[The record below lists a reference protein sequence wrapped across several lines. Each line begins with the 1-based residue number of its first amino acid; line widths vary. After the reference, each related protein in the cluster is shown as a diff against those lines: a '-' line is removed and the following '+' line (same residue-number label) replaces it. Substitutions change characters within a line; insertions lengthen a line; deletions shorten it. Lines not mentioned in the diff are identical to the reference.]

1 MQHLALIIDHERLV
15 RERTLLDR
23 VTFGLRENGCR
34 VTAIIPQAARVE
46 DEPEADL
53 PLTAAGHIW
62 ARMKVPPWM
71 KRVRTRRIADA
82 LASAEPELLHVVGEG
97 AWPLGLDLAKV
108 LDRPVTL
115 DVWSAEQV
123 RRVPHARTTSH
134 VAAYIAPT
142 EPIADALRQRL
153 DPDLVSMVPPGVELP
168 EEARDVLAHREE
180 AISLAIIG
188 SGLNANS
195 HRAMLTAL
203 SRLTKEFPQIQACL
217 ELRGPYQHEIW
228 RQARRLD
235 LLGHISTI
243 DDAAQH
249 RALLTGCDIL
259 VVPERLGQVRSLILA
274 AMALG
279 MPVLAGDDPYLDM
292 LAADRTA
299 VIVEQDDADQWA
311 DNLRSLLT
319 DNQLGGRIGAG
330 ARAWVA
336 EHHRPEDHVAR
347 LEAAFQQVLSGGAH
361 TFADADV

>member
-1 MQHLALIIDHERLV
+1 MQHIALIIDHERLV
-15 RERTLLDR
+15 RERGLLER
-23 VTFGLRENGCR
+23 TSLGLGEHGCR
-34 VTAIIPQAARVE
+34 VTVILPQAAQID
-46 DEPEADL
+46 DEPEAEL
-53 PLTAAGHIW
+53 PLPAASHIW

-71 KRVRTRRIADA
+71 RRVRTRRVADA
-82 LASAEPELLHVVGEG
+82 LATSEPELLHAVGEQ
-97 AWPLGLDLAKV
+97 AWALGLDLAKL

-123 RRVPHARTTSH
+123 RRVPHARAASH
-134 VAAYIAPT
+134 VAGYITPT

-153 DPDLVSMVPPGVELP
+153 EPDLVSMVPFGVELP
-168 EEARDVLAHREE
+168 AEPRTVLADRDG
-180 AISLAIIG
+180 AIALAIIG
-188 SGLNANS
+188 SGLDATS
-195 HRAMLTAL
+195 HRPMLTGL

-217 ELRGPYQHEIW
+217 ELRGPNQHEIW

-243 DDAAQH
+243 DDAALH
-249 RALLTGCDIL
+249 RALLTGCDVL

-279 MPVLAGDDPYLDM
+279 MPVMANDDPYLDM
-292 LAADRTA
+292 LMADQTA
-299 VIVEQDDADQWA
+299 IIVEQDDPDQWA
-311 DNLRSLLT
+311 DNLRRLLT
-319 DNQLGGRIGAG
+319 DPDLAPRIGGA

-336 EHHRPEDHVAR
+336 EHHRPDDHVES